1 MFDQKSIVS
10 VFSGMTYQI
19 GRENLIFRKIRYT
32 DLDLIGELSHI
43 IVKFTQND
51 DGDEMGRSLKLQ
63 KCTTIMMAIVYLA
76 LEKPKK
82 ILPRPICGNDGS
94 YTTQALLDY
103 AYSCV
108 GYFASLME
116 SEGIDPYDGMGS
128 MMETLFTRFVDVLS
142 TEKQ

>member
-1 MFDQKSIVS
+1 MLDQNSIVS

-19 GRENLIFRKIRYT
+19 GRENLTFRKIRYT
-32 DLDLIGELSHI
+32 DLDLIGELSHL
-43 IVKFTQND
+43 IVKFTKND
-51 DGDEMGRSLKLQ
+51 EGDEMSRSLRLQ
-63 KCTTIMMAIVYLA
+63 KCTTVMMAIVYLA

-94 YTTQALLDY
+94 YTVQTLLDY

-108 GYFASLME
+108 GYFASIME

-128 MMETLFTRFVDVLS
+128 MMEALFSRFVDVLS
-142 TEKQ
+142 AEKQ